1 MASELVF
8 GETESI
14 DSNEESS
21 FSSKTCGLTVIAG
34 NIIGLD
40 IGLVTGLKSF
50 LTGLTGLVI
59 GLTGLFDVS
68 SFASQFP
75 AGAAE
80 PSRRCFSVQLDSPWL
95 DIGRLNTVW

>member
-14 DSNEESS
+14 DRNEDSS
-21 FSSKTCGLTVIAG
+21 FSSKTCDFGLTAIAG
-34 NIIGLD
+34 NV

-50 LTGLTGLVI
+50 LTGLTGLVN
-59 GLTGLFDVS
+59 GLTGLIDVS

-75 AGAAE
+75 ANAAE